1 MGEGKGG
8 LKVFSGASH
17 PALAREICKELGIPL
32 GRAHTTRFSNENLK
46 IKIEENVREQDVFV
60 VQTACPPLSEHII
73 ELLILLDAL
82 EHSSARRVTAVLPY
96 FPYARSDKKDEPR
109 ISITARL
116 MADMLATAGA
126 DRVLT
131 IDLHSPQTQGF
142 FSIPADQLTAV
153 PVLCE
158 RLEEGDLRN
167 TVVVA
172 ADVGEAKDAGRF
184 AKRLDL
190 PIAFI
195 DKRRAGDEEKA
206 LARHV
211 IGDVAGKHCLLVDDE
226 IATGGTIFAAT
237 EFLLEPRCGL
247 GVRRGRPCGALG
259 AGSRTTLRLAPD
271 PAARD
276 QHHPHHDRETPAP
289 DRGAVGRTPAGE
301 GDRAH
306 TRRRFAL
313 RALPLKEVS
322 GPGTVLS
329 AS

>member
-1 MGEGKGG
+1 MGEAEGG

-17 PALAREICKELGIPL
+17 AALAREICGELEIPL
-32 GRAHTTRFSNENLK
+32 GRSHTTRFSNENLK

-82 EHSSARRVTAVLPY
+82 KHSSAKRVTAVLPY

-131 IDLHSPQTQGF
+131 VDLHSPQIQGF

-158 RLEEGDLRN
+158 RLKQDDLSN

-195 DKRRAGDEEKA
+195 DKRRTGDDEKA
-206 LARHV
+206 QATHV
-211 IGDVAGKHCLLVDDE
+211 IGDIAGKHCLLVDDE
-226 IATGGTIFAAT
+226 MATGGTIFAAT
-237 EFLLEPRCGL
+237 EFLLN
-247 GVRRGRPCGALG
+247 
-259 AGSRTTLRLAPD
+259 
-271 PAARD
+271 
-276 QHHPHHDRETPAP
+276 
-289 DRGAVGRTPAGE
+289 RGAASVSAAVVHAVLSGRAM
-301 GDRAH
+301 DR
-306 TRRRFAL
+306 
-313 RALPLKEVS
+313 
-322 GPGTVLS
+322 LS
-329 AS
+329 ASRLSRLLVSNTIPITVQHPSPQIEVLSVAPLLATAIAHIHDGDSVSELFR